1 MMTKNFSRSEF
12 ECECGCGEDRI
23 SSDLIECLQL
33 ARDSFGRGITI
44 NSGCRCPQRN
54 KEVGGSSTSSHL
66 LKTRDVNGNGWSGGV
81 QETCVAADLK
91 ATNSKDRF
99 QLISV
104 LIESGIRRIG
114 IGKDFLHVDIDPEKD
129 KEVAW
134 LYS

>member
-33 ARDSFGRGITI
+33 ARDSFATGITI

-66 LKTRDVNGNGWSGGV
+66 LKTRDVNGNGWTGGV

-104 LIESGIRRIG
+104 LIESGIRRI
-114 IGKDFLHVDIDPEKD
+114 
-129 KEVAW
+129 
-134 LYS
+134 